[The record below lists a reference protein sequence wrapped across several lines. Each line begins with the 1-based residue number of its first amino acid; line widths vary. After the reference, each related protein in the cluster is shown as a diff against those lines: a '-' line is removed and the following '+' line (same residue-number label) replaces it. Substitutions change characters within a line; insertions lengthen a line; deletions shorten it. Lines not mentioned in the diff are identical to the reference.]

1 MKTAAALFSLAL
13 LQALP
18 AQLAQTSL
26 PAYVREGNRVEQQ
39 FHGYR
44 DQLTR
49 FFENLRRA
57 IQRDVSP
64 EQAAILLRQ
73 LEKAPPAV
81 GVFGYGML
89 PRIMEI
95 PQPPTPIRSFSY
107 SWPVTESYVRGEEAK
122 LDKAES
128 DLVRLAAVS
137 REGKPARL
145 SEIVNQYRELIRN
158 QGTVDQ
164 YIEYNRFWQRSIS
177 EDRKHY
183 DRMTQVYWALKSGNP
198 DTAATI
204 RDVLGKPKAPRFV
217 RVRRVGSNRVVLQV
231 RLYTDIDDD
240 AYLAQVRTVIEETWR
255 TEEAGIQYSVELDL
269 RKLPA
274 MELYRGRTAP
284 LNGEHIDIEKHVS
297 RFPSDGGVL
306 TTGAEFTHG
315 SVGRYVALGPGD
327 LAPKTLAHEFGHIL
341 GFNDGYVRG
350 YNDLG
355 ERGFEILE
363 LTAFFDDIMS
373 APREGHVQSTHFKL
387 LMEALN

>member
-1 MKTAAALFSLAL
+1 MKTPTAL
-13 LQALP
+13 LFLTLLTQA
-18 AQLAQTSL
+18 Q

-44 DQLTR
+44 DRLTQ
-49 FFENLRRA
+49 FFNELRTT

-64 EQAAILLRQ
+64 DEAAVLLRQ
-73 LEKAPPAV
+73 LEKAPPPV
-81 GVFGYGML
+81 GVFGYKML
-89 PRIMEI
+89 PRIIDI

-107 SWPVTESYVRGEEAK
+107 SWPITESYIRGEESK
-122 LDKAES
+122 LDKAKS
-128 DLVRLAAVS
+128 DLVRLAAVP
-137 REGKPARL
+137 REGKQSRL
-145 SEIVNQYRELIRN
+145 SEIVNQYRELLRN

-164 YIEYNRFWQRSIS
+164 YIDYNRFWQRSIAD
-177 EDRKHY
+177 DRKQY
-183 DRMTQVYWALKSGNP
+183 DRMTQVYLALKSGNP

-204 RDVLGKPKAPRFV
+204 REVLGKPQAPRFLH
-217 RVRRVGSNRVVLQV
+217 VRRVGSNRVVLQV
-231 RLYTDIDDD
+231 RVYTDIEDD
-240 AYLAQVRTVIEETWR
+240 AYLSRVRSVIEETWR
-255 TEEAGIQYSVELDL
+255 AEDQSTQYSVELDL
-269 RKLPA
+269 RKVPV
-274 MELYRGRTAP
+274 MELYHGRTAP
-284 LNGEHIDIEKHVS
+284 SHGEHIDIEKHVS

-315 SVGRYVALGPGD
+315 SIGRYVALGPGD

-373 APREGHVQSTHFKL
+373 APREGHVQATHFKL

>member
-1 MKTAAALFSLAL
+1 MKTVAALLSLVL
-13 LQALP
+13 LQA
-18 AQLAQTSL
+18 Q

-44 DQLTR
+44 DRLAQ
-49 FFENLRRA
+49 FFEDLRTTIR
-57 IQRDVSP
+57 RDVSP
-64 EQAAILLRQ
+64 DQATALLRQ
-73 LEKAPPAV
+73 LEKAPPPV
-81 GVFGYGML
+81 GIFGYRML
-89 PRIMEI
+89 PRIVDI

-107 SWPVTESYVRGEEAK
+107 SWPITESYIRGEESK
-122 LDKAES
+122 LDRAKS
-128 DLVRLAAVS
+128 DLVRLAPVTRA
-137 REGKPARL
+137 GKPERL
-145 SEIVNQYRELIRN
+145 SEIVSQYRELIRN

-164 YIEYNRFWQRSIS
+164 YIEYNRFWQRSIA
-177 EDRKHY
+177 EDRRQY
-183 DRMTQVYWALKSGNP
+183 DRMTQVYAALKSGNP

-204 RDVLGKPKAPRFV
+204 REVLGKPKAPSFI
-217 RVRRVGSNRVVLQV
+217 RVRAGSNRVVLQV

-240 AYLAQVRTVIEETWR
+240 AYLSQVRTVIEDTWR
-255 TEEAGIQYSVELDL
+255 VEDARTQYSVELDL
-269 RKLPA
+269 RKVSA
-274 MELYRGRTAP
+274 TELYRGRTVP
-284 LNGEHIDIEKHVS
+284 LNGEHIEIEKHVS

-373 APREGHVQSTHFKL
+373 APREGHVQATHFKL
-387 LMEALN
+387 LLEALN